1 MNAASSDGQLIV
13 NSTTPT
19 HHYLTT
25 MNRLKQY
32 LDDEEPL
39 MPEGDYWVIETRTAY
54 WMVSADTAR
63 AIERSLA
70 RLWRPRWLVFR
81 DLTGGRR
88 RLRADVV
95 ECVYECTARQRAIR
109 RAFERDRR
117 REETT
122 DGRSWDED
130 D

>member
-1 MNAASSDGQLIV
+1 MNRRCEQEWMFTQQSQQ
-13 NSTTPT
+13 
-19 HHYLTT
+19 

-32 LDDEEPL
+32 LDAEEPR
-39 MPEGDYWVIETRTAY
+39 MPEGEGDYWVVETESSFLV
-54 WMVSADTAR
+54 VSADTAR

-88 RLRADVV
+88 RLKTDVV
-95 ECVYECTARQRAIR
+95 ECVYECTAAQRAVR

-117 REETT
+117 REETA
-122 DGRSWDED
+122 DRRSWDED

>member
-1 MNAASSDGQLIV
+1 
-13 NSTTPT
+13 
-19 HHYLTT
+19 

-39 MPEGDYWVIETRTAY
+39 MPEADYWVIEARFSF
-54 WMVSADTAR
+54 WIVSADTAR
-63 AIERSLA
+63 SIERALA

-88 RLRADVV
+88 RLLTSVV
-95 ECVYECTARQRAIR
+95 ECVYESTTKQREIR
-109 RAFERDRR
+109 RAFDRERR
-117 REETT
+117 REEKA
-122 DGRSWDED
+122 DRRPWEED

>member
-1 MNAASSDGQLIV
+1 
-13 NSTTPT
+13 
-19 HHYLTT
+19 

-39 MPEGDYWVIETRTAY
+39 MPEGDYWVVETESAFLI
-54 WMVSADTAR
+54 VSADTAR
-63 AIERSLA
+63 AIERALT
-70 RLWRPRWLVFR
+70 RLWCPRWLVFR
-81 DLTGGRR
+81 DLTGGHR

-95 ECVYECTARQRAIR
+95 ECVYECTARQRSIR

-117 REETT
+117 REETA
-122 DGRSWDED
+122 DSRLWDED